1 MNQWKPEEDHILN
14 SLPTNFGDKIDLF
27 GTLIVNIGNI
37 LTILGIAVEAQEVAE
52 IEEEEALGNPDTS
65 GAGTGTGT
73 GTGTGSG
80 TSSRKGKGK
89 GKGKETG
96 SGSGPGPGPG
106 SESESNVG
114 FVLALL
120 GAILITIGDLV
131 STSGIAL
138 EIELSAIS
146 EKKAEQEAKEQSR
159 KMRKMENQITSL
171 QKDMKSL
178 LTVSESLK
186 REVIF
191 LQNVIY
197 PNYHQ

>member
-37 LTILGIAVEAQEVAE
+37 LTILGIAVEAQEVTE
-52 IEEEEALGNPDTS
+52 IEEEEALENPDTS
-65 GAGTGTGT
+65 GA

-96 SGSGPGPGPG
+96 SDPG